1 MERYEMTFKYL
12 KPFMLVI
19 IFAGFSITVMEVAT
33 AMWETN
39 KSAVVIVG
47 IIFAT
52 YWVDLLM
59 DYLNDRNIF
68 KNIDKVQ
75 QTK

>member
-1 MERYEMTFKYL
+1 MTFKYL
-12 KPFMLVI
+12 KPFMLVM
-19 IFAGFSITVMEVAT
+19 IFAGFSITVMEVAA

-47 IIFAT
+47 IMFVT
-52 YWVDLLM
+52 CWVNLLM

-68 KNIDKVQ
+68 SNIDKVQ
-75 QTK
+75 QVK